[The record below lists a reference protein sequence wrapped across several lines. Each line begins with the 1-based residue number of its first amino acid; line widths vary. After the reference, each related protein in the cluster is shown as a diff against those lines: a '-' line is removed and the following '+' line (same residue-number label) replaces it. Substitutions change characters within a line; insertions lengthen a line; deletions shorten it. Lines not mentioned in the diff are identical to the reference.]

1 MPITFLI
8 PGPLRPFSGG
18 KSRVV
23 IESSPTT
30 LAEALEALWN
40 RCPGMRG
47 RVVTEQAQIRQHINV
62 FVGKEDI
69 RYTGGL
75 QTPVP
80 EGAEIAIIPA
90 VSGGSREGR
99 TGVGPR
105 LQGRREK
112 SLQFRQGCLPGPQEN

>member
-47 RVVTEQAQIRQHINV
+47 RVATEQAQIRQHINV

-90 VSGGSREGR
+90 VSGGSREDPWAYGY
-99 TGVGPR
+99 GLIEG
-105 LQGRREK
+105 REK
-112 SLQFRQGCLPGPQEN
+112 SL